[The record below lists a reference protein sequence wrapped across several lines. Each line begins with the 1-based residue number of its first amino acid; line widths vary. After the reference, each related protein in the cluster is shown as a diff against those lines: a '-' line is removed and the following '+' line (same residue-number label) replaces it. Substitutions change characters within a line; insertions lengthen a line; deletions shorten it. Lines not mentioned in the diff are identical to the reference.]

1 MTVVGDTVR
10 TALRPVGRHFRINRW
25 GLIALIVAA
34 MVAVPVLVVF
44 SFVFVPATDVWHH
57 LASTVLSRYITNTLW
72 LVAGVSVATLITG
85 VGAAWLVTM
94 CQFPGRR
101 IFEWALLLPMAVPAY
116 AIAYTYAGLLDF
128 AGPVQTFL
136 RELFGWSRQDYW
148 FPQVRSLGGAF
159 LMLGLV
165 TYPYVYLLT
174 RAAFLEQSVC
184 VLEISRT
191 LGRGPWKC
199 FLRVALPLAR
209 PAIVTGL
216 ALALMETLSDFGTV
230 QHFAVDT
237 FTTGIFRTWFGL
249 GDPAAAAQLAAILM
263 VFVFAVLFLERRSR
277 GAARY
282 HHTTTRYRPLP
293 RYELRS
299 WRAALAAGFCLAPIF
314 FGFLLPAG
322 VLLSWAIDTSETIL
336 NRDFLILAWNTMMLA
351 GTAALIAV
359 AIAVILAYG
368 NRIGGTPLTRI
379 GSRIASM
386 GYAVPGTVIAVGVM
400 LPFAWL
406 DNSVDTWMRA
416 TFGISTGLLL
426 SGTIVAL
433 LFAYLVRFLAIS
445 FNTVDASL
453 AKVTPNM
460 DSAARTLGARPSKT
474 LIKVHAPMMWGSL
487 LTAGLLVF
495 VDVMK
500 ELPATLIMRP
510 FDFNTLAV
518 RTFELAS
525 DEQLAEA
532 AGPALAIVLVGIIP
546 VIMLSAAIARAR
558 PGQPPA

>member
-1 MTVVGDTVR
+1 MTTVGDTVR
-10 TALRPVGRHFRINRW
+10 TALAPASRRLRLNRW
-25 GLIALIVAA
+25 GLFALLVAG

-57 LASTVLSRYITNTLW
+57 LASTVLTRYVANTLW
-72 LVAGVSVATLITG
+72 LVAGVSIATLITG

-94 CQFPGRR
+94 CRFPGRR
-101 IFEWALLLPMAVPAY
+101 VFEWALLLPMAVPAY
-116 AIAYTYAGLLDF
+116 AVAYTYAGMLDF

-136 RELFGWSRQDYW
+136 RDLFGWSRHDYW
-148 FPQVRSLGGAF
+148 FPEVRSLGGAF
-159 LMLGLV
+159 MMLGLV
-165 TYPYVYLLT
+165 TYPYVYMLT

-184 VLEISRT
+184 VLEVSRT
-191 LGRGPWKC
+191 LGRGPWNC

-209 PAIVTGL
+209 PAIATGL

-263 VFVFAVLFLERRSR
+263 VFVFAVLFMERWSR
-277 GAARY
+277 RAARY

-293 RYELRS
+293 GYRLRS
-299 WRAALAAGFCLAPIF
+299 WRALLAAGFCLAPIL

-322 VLLSWAIDTSETIL
+322 VLLVWAVETSDTIFTRDFVDLAWHTIL
-336 NRDFLILAWNTMMLA
+336 LA
-351 GTAALIAV
+351 GSAAIIAV

-368 NRIGGTPLTRI
+368 NRIGGSRLTTI
-379 GSRIASM
+379 GSRIASI
-386 GYAVPGTVIAVGVM
+386 GYAVPGSVIAVGVL
-400 LPFAWL
+400 LPFAWI
-406 DNSVDTWMRA
+406 DNSVDAWMRDA
-416 TFGISTGLLL
+416 FGISTGLLL

-445 FNTVDASL
+445 FNTVEASL

-474 LIKVHAPMMWGSL
+474 LLSVHAPMMWGGL

-546 VIMLSAAIARAR
+546 VVLLSAAIARAR
-558 PGQPPA
+558 PGQPPS